1 MTAYAID
8 WEGAYDAWK
17 QSGLPRRR
25 FQYSEQFKSFIGE
38 GGMPSE
44 DTVRTRFRSIRD
56 QRGDRYVAAVN
67 SETEQRP
74 VELDLSEPGKIFRL
88 NEQKIQTTSGLTGTS
103 LIVNWSMRRPTTPK
117 LRIPSN
123 KQRNKRLKLKQ
134 TRLKLDNKSQS
145 MRLTRL
151 HVSPAPRSRTS
162 FHTLR

>member
-25 FQYSEQFKSFIGE
+25 FKYSEQFKSFIGE
-38 GGMPSE
+38 GGMQSE

-74 VELDLSEPGKIFRL
+74 VELDLSEPVKIFRL
-88 NEQKIQTTSGLTGTS
+88 NEEKIQNLAND
-103 LIVNWSMRRPTTPK
+103 LVPK
-117 LRIPSN
+117 QENHRQDDLG
-123 KQRNKRLKLKQ
+123 QRQGQLPADPQ
-134 TRLKLDNKSQS
+134 T
-145 MRLTRL
+145 
-151 HVSPAPRSRTS
+151 
-162 FHTLR
+162 